1 MSLSLPSAA
10 TAFSNS
16 IGITIGGSEVKHFNN
31 VQVSYSTDGTGEKGI
46 ISQQLSFNV
55 PAAEYLIEKG
65 GFPYGTEVVVT
76 CGLSLPKFYLYS
88 QKPNG
93 KTVSIVC
100 YDRAMFTSEKLT
112 ISEDDFYSALT
123 SKPSDWETN
132 YKNYYVKS
140 DNGYSNVTGSSAP
153 EFSSGKYYSG
163 GYISVSSVIRN
174 ICSVC
179 DISSINTGEI
189 IGKVITRMPKDSVYN
204 KTAKAVLSELAEAS
218 AGCFYVQKNN
228 GLSFIPFAS
237 GSVSAEFPV
246 SKYEAVCGGASRNVS
261 CFMLRNGD
269 RIYSSGSGSGALST
283 MVIDTVMAS
292 AELVGALMN
301 AYSGKTYTAW
311 KCNNALVD
319 HYPAPGAGIIFGDS
333 EDVLV
338 CNFCRLKLTSSGF
351 FASMGRNDVSESEY
365 ISEYSR
371 ALEERVKIGEVNGN
385 TKVTRDGVKLVYIN
399 ENEGKAEEYGFKTF
413 AGGVAEFAGSMLS
426 AVQPVGMIEETADNV
441 VSFIGTLGGKKFR
454 WKSTEAED
462 GTVTLE
468 REEVVE
474 SG

>member
-1 MSLSLPSAA
+1 MSLPLLWAA
-10 TAFSNS
+10 TAFS
-16 IGITIGGSEVKHFNN
+16 IGITIGGSEIPHFNN
-31 VQVSYSTDGTGEKGI
+31 VQVSYSSDGTGEKGV

-55 PAAEYLIEKG
+55 PAAEYLIDKG
-65 GFPYGTEVVVT
+65 GFPYGTEVIVS
-76 CGLSLPKFYLYS
+76 CGLSLPSFYLYS

-93 KTVSIVC
+93 INVSLVC
-100 YDRAMFTSEKLT
+100 YDRVMFTSEKLT
-112 ISEDDFYSALT
+112 VTEDGFD
-123 SKPSDWETN
+123 KD
-132 YKNYYVKS
+132 
-140 DNGYSNVTGSSAP
+140 GS
-153 EFSSGKYYSG
+153 
-163 GYISVSSVIRN
+163 ISVSSVIEN
-174 ICSVC
+174 IKVVC
-179 DISSINTGEI
+179 GFPSINTGSI
-189 IGKVITRMPKDSVYN
+189 IGSTITQMPKDSVYN

-218 AGCFYVQKNN
+218 AGCFYVQTDN

-319 HYPAPGAGIIFGDS
+319 HYPAPGAGIKFGDS

-385 TKVTRDGVKLVYIN
+385 TKLTRDGVKLVYIN
-399 ENEGKAEEYGFKTF
+399 ENEGKAEEYGFTTF

-426 AVQPVGMIEETADNV
+426 AVQPVGMIEDTADNV
-441 VSFIGTLGGKKFR
+441 ISFVGALGDKKFR
-454 WKSTEAED
+454 WKCTEATD
-462 GTVTLE
+462 GTISLE